1 MSKQKK
7 GSFFR
12 DVIVVGFALFSMF
25 FGAGNV
31 IFPPYLGMESGQ
43 QWLAGFSTYFI
54 ADIGLAM
61 MGMFALLRVGSSEK
75 VLERAG
81 RVPAEIL
88 MCAIILC
95 IGPMVAIPRTSAST
109 YEMAIAPNL
118 SGVSP
123 VVFSVVF
130 FAVILALCIKESAVV
145 DIVGKVLTPLLLVG
159 LFAIIIKGVITPLG
173 DIAPLAQIDNVA
185 VTGIKAGY
193 QTMDALAALP
203 FGIIVLQSVTAKGY
217 QRGQSQ
223 LRVVG
228 GAALLAG
235 VLLLA
240 VYMGLAYLGATVSA
254 QYTSSIGRAALIMA
268 IIEALM
274 GKTGMVIFG
283 VVVGLACVTTAIAL
297 TSSAAAYFTELCRGK
312 ISYKVFVTV
321 ICVFSAVVSNLG
333 LDRIVAVAAPV
344 LDIVYPPTLVLIC
357 VSLIIP
363 KVHDFVSRGAALGA
377 LLTSVLDNTSKVIEY
392 TTECQRLG
400 IKVQQP
406 DINISRGGFTA
417 DGDLIRFG
425 LNAVKSV
432 GRDLIE
438 AVIKERAE
446 RPYSSLYD
454 FCKRLHGT
462 GLNRRALENL
472 VKAGAFDTLEPTRH
486 GMLESVEGI
495 LKSVETDAR
504 QNLDGQM
511 DLFGLMGGGENEK
524 PANDYKVPNL
534 PEYSASDLLKMEKE
548 VSGLY
553 LSGHPLDAYRAQ
565 ISQISTCTIADLQG
579 EDGAVYHAQ
588 YVFIFRKEAS

>member
-1 MSKQKK
+1 MIGQRKNTAA
-7 GSFFR
+7 
-12 DVIVVGFALFSMF
+12 DIVVVGFALFSMF

-31 IFPPYLGMESGQ
+31 IFPPFLGMEAGS
-43 QWLAGFSTYFI
+43 QWLAGFSAYFI

-81 RVPAEIL
+81 EVPAEIL

-254 QYTSSIGRAALIMA
+254 QYTASIGRAALIMA
-268 IIEALM
+268 IVEALM

-283 VVVGLACVTTAIAL
+283 VVVGLRHHGHRPDQLRRGVFHGAVSREDQLQGVRDGHLRVQRRGVQPGPGPYRGRGRAGAGYSISPHAGAYLRLPHHTQGPRLCQPGRRAGRTADQRAVHPAHL
-297 TSSAAAYFTELCRGK
+297 WREAAAG
-312 ISYKVFVTV
+312 
-321 ICVFSAVVSNLG
+321 G
-333 LDRIVAVAAPV
+333 GAAPV
-344 LDIVYPPTLVLIC
+344 
-357 VSLIIP
+357 
-363 KVHDFVSRGAALGA
+363 
-377 LLTSVLDNTSKVIEY
+377 
-392 TTECQRLG
+392 
-400 IKVQQP
+400 
-406 DINISRGGFTA
+406 
-417 DGDLIRFG
+417 
-425 LNAVKSV
+425 
-432 GRDLIE
+432 
-438 AVIKERAE
+438 
-446 RPYSSLYD
+446 
-454 FCKRLHGT
+454 
-462 GLNRRALENL
+462 
-472 VKAGAFDTLEPTRH
+472 
-486 GMLESVEGI
+486 
-495 LKSVETDAR
+495 
-504 QNLDGQM
+504 
-511 DLFGLMGGGENEK
+511 
-524 PANDYKVPNL
+524 
-534 PEYSASDLLKMEKE
+534 
-548 VSGLY
+548 
-553 LSGHPLDAYRAQ
+553 
-565 ISQISTCTIADLQG
+565 
-579 EDGAVYHAQ
+579 
-588 YVFIFRKEAS
+588 